1 MVVQTSRVLNDT
13 AWVCLQTVGVLMAT
27 KFKGETPEQII
38 AKLAEAKDVAS
49 ELDMH
54 QLDTLK
60 FCVPTN
66 TEVSSHPTACQCLF
80 QKSVLFGICC

>member
-1 MVVQTSRVLNDT
+1 MLHDT

-27 KFKGETPEQII
+27 KFKGQTPEHII
-38 AKLAEAKDVAS
+38 AKLVEAKDVAS

-66 TEVSSHPTACQCLF
+66 TEVSIHPTACHCLF
-80 QKSVLFGICC
+80 PKSVLLSICC